1 MLYTSVLT
9 LAIATLASAHTAVWA
24 PGMYC
29 RGGADATK
37 DDQNTNLAVNPLYN
51 LAKEDWWFQ
60 HHRGCDKV
68 PPKAGEFLELPANGN
83 VTVEL
88 AHNRAFTTLSY
99 DGKLVTDWP
108 DGKQHPEDWN
118 GFSTDG
124 TPAVCLKEDGALHT
138 YNESSAGGT
147 AFAISYT
154 SNLQEATMENL
165 VVFTT
170 RYHTPWKRLATYDVP
185 DLPAC
190 PEGGCTCAWL
200 WIPNGCGEAN
210 MYMQGFKCN
219 VTGAS
224 PTAKPLAKAQVPV
237 YCENEPEKCVKG
249 AKQMLAWHQA
259 TGNNIETAQ
268 WVTPNYNQKCGWA
281 EGAQTDIFEGG
292 AIESPAPAVSSSK
305 AAVPLPSSTS
315 VAPSSVVVR
324 SVVVS
329 SSTAATSG
337 AVTSTATATP
347 SPVKD
352 AVLSSAVQGATSVAS
367 PTVIPTKA
375 AGGRPSKACSVR
387 RPRYTPSHS

>member
-1 MLYTSVLT
+1 
-9 LAIATLASAHTAVWA
+9 
-24 PGMYC
+24 MYC

-37 DDQNTNLAVNPLYN
+37 DDQNTNLVVNPLYN
-51 LAKEDWWFQ
+51 LAKQDWWFQ

-68 PPKAGEFLELPANGN
+68 PPKAEEFLELPANGS
-83 VTVEL
+83 VAVEL

-99 DGKLVTDWP
+99 EGKLVTDWP
-108 DGKQHPEDWN
+108 DGKKHPENWTGWN
-118 GFSTDG
+118 TDG
-124 TPAVCLKEDGALHT
+124 TPAVCLKDDGALHT

-147 AFAISYT
+147 AFAISYN
-154 SNLQEATMENL
+154 SKLEDVTMENL

-185 DLPAC
+185 DMPAC

-249 AKQMLAWHQA
+249 PKQMLAWHQA

-268 WVTPNYNQKCGWA
+268 WVTPNYNHKCGWA
-281 EGAQTDIFEGG
+281 EGAQTDIFESR
-292 AIESPAPAVSSSK
+292 AAAPAQSSS
-305 AAVPLPSSTS
+305 AIPASLPSSTS
-315 VAPSSVVVR
+315 VAPSSVLVQ

-329 SSTAATSG
+329 STLATRVIG
-337 AVTSTATATP
+337 ASVTPTP
-347 SPVKD
+347 
-352 AVLSSAVQGATSVAS
+352 VLADGTSVS
-367 PTVIPTKA
+367 TTK
-375 AGGRPSKACSVR
+375 PSTSATKKTACTAR
-387 RPRYTPSHS
+387 RPRYTLSH

>member
-1 MLYTSVLT
+1 
-9 LAIATLASAHTAVWA
+9 
-24 PGMYC
+24 MYC

-37 DDQNTNLAVNPLYN
+37 DDQNTNLVVNPLYN
-51 LAKEDWWFQ
+51 LAKQDWWFQ

-99 DGKLVTDWP
+99 KGDLVTDWP
-108 DGKQHPEDWN
+108 DGKTHPEDWN
-118 GFSTDG
+118 GFNTDG
-124 TPAVCLKEDGALHT
+124 TPAVCLKDNGALHT

-154 SNLQEATMENL
+154 PDLASVTMENL

-170 RYHTPWKRLATYDVP
+170 RYHTPWKRLATYAVP

-219 VTGAS
+219 VTNAS

-249 AKQMLAWHQA
+249 AKQMLAWHQK
-259 TGNNIETAQ
+259 TGNNIETKPG
-268 WVTPNYNQKCGWA
+268 VTPNYNAKCGWE
-281 EGAQTDIFEGG
+281 EGAQEDIFEEGEVEVPV
-292 AIESPAPAVSSSK
+292 ASSSQ
-305 AAVPLPSSTS
+305 AAIPLPSSTS
-315 VAPSSVVVR
+315 VAPSSVIVR
-324 SVVVS
+324 SVAAS
-329 SSTAATSG
+329 SSAVATSAG
-337 AVTSTATATP
+337 VTSSTVATP
-347 SPVKD
+347 TPVKD
-352 AVLSSAVQGATSVAS
+352 AVLSSVVYNSASFTS
-367 PTVIPTKA
+367 PTPTPTKP
-375 AGGRPSKACSVR
+375 AGVKPSKACSIR
-387 RPRYTPSHS
+387 RRRYAASRK